1 MWMTLLGVKI
11 LKMRKSMRVI
21 LRNTMMR
28 VEAPLLMPP
37 VTAFTS
43 AAMVGTGRGVGVVGG
58 GTGRSSLQKKVTWNM
73 CQQYQFKV
81 VEDDK
86 AYFLV
91 ALSYAAAVVRLHHSS
106 HLTLALYH
114 LVLLCATGGDALGKL
129 GTL

>member
-1 MWMTLLGVKI
+1 MWMTLVGVKI

-58 GTGRSSLQKKVTWNM
+58 GTGRSSLQKIVTWNM
-73 CQQYQFKV
+73 CQQNINLKLWKMTRLIFWWRFPMQ
-81 VEDDK
+81 
-86 AYFLV
+86 LL
-91 ALSYAAAVVRLHHSS
+91 LSAFITVPI
-106 HLTLALYH
+106 
-114 LVLLCATGGDALGKL
+114 
-129 GTL
+129 